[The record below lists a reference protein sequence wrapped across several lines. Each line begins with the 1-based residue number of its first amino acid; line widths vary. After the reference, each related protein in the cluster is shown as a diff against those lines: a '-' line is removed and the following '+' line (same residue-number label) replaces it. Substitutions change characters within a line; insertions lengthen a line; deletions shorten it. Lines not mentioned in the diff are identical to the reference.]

1 MKLRYLIASTV
12 AMALLMP
19 TTTGWHR
26 VRLLATRHCAH
37 CYFRWAKF
45 SHVDLSGADLRNAD
59 LRGARFDSVNLTG
72 ADLSGANLRGARLN
86 QVILK
91 DTNLCGAIMTDAVKS
106 SVGCTYGHL

>member
-1 MKLRYLIASTV
+1 MKLRYLIAGTV
-12 AMALLMP
+12 TMVLLMP

-26 VRLLATRHCAH
+26 TKLLVTRHCAD

-59 LRGARFDSVNLTG
+59 LRGARFDSVNLTN

-86 QVILK
+86 QVIMK
-91 DTNLCGAIMTDAVKS
+91 DTNLCGAIMMNAVKS
-106 SVGCTYGHL
+106 SVGCTYGQL